1 MYYYL
6 RTLEFPDMAS
16 YIYSIC
22 SAVITVILF
31 LVISWR
37 AVAEVRAIK
46 QDSQPVPATVAI
58 IVYLIVAFYVLQS
71 LVISYMFFSGSLCK

>member
-1 MYYYL
+1 
-6 RTLEFPDMAS
+6 MAS

-71 LVISYMFFSGSLCK
+71 LVISYMFFSGNLCK